1 MKRFLI
7 VALLCLM
14 VLPVMGSVSPIKTDF
29 QDYTAISGPATEGDW
44 YFPSSLTTV
53 TSPDTY
59 GHIYSKISC
68 DATDNTYIQSTS
80 GIQFIYAA
88 FTVKK
93 LGGVNPPKIKITLY
107 NSVGSVLGTY
117 GYYEGVT
124 TTGTR
129 MEVVVSGGTVYVYA
143 DDVLYTSGAVTVNP
157 SYIRINDLGNTNSH
171 VVSVDDI
178 ILGYADD
185 STIIG
190 SIPPDWFI
198 REDSTAPA
206 NRGLYQLNTTDP
218 TGIPTLKNSNY
229 FGLSYG
235 RSAPDATTLTI
246 TNPSGTAVKS
256 YPVANMSCECVI
268 PITALSVGGAPIQN
282 GKWSV
287 SLADSSTTSYFWVTT
302 SGAYVAWSADEY
314 GMGDPAT
321 VTWDVTND
329 AWNVASPGEHYFFH
343 LKIIDIYGTE
353 KYNGLITT
361 QTGSYSFNWSS
372 STYDT
377 GVYYAE
383 ITRTNSLA
391 PITTSILNWDE
402 TELTGYV
409 KFQGKVYDAEST
421 AELGTA
427 LVSMAQLGTDNT
439 YTTAANGTYVIGGFL
454 TGSEIVVNVTKSG
467 YTRYNYSFTPL
478 QAKTIDLDFALVPT
492 TPTFSGVAIGGVARD
507 TTYGGLIPNASVY
520 VWNASESYVK
530 VANPRGYYICDN
542 GHSCSLSYK
551 LYNVQGNK
559 TGYSVSDIYKV
570 VTG

>member
-1 MKRFLI
+1 
-7 VALLCLM
+7 
-14 VLPVMGSVSPIKTDF
+14 MGSVSPIKTDF
-29 QDYTAISGPATEGDW
+29 QDYVAMGSFPITQGDW
-44 YFPSSLTTV
+44 YFYKEAPSV
-53 TSPDTY
+53 INIDVDTY
-59 GHIYSKISC
+59 GHTRAYSSASSGTNSYLQLSNPTIFNYASVSF
-68 DATDNTYIQSTS
+68 TTTS
-80 GIQFIYAA
+80 GTPSGRIYISNS
-88 FTVKK
+88 
-93 LGGVNPPKIKITLY
+93 LGESAYWSGLDSNNHRY
-107 NSVGSVLGTY
+107 
-117 GYYEGVT
+117 
-124 TTGTR
+124 
-129 MEVVVSGGTVYVYA
+129 EVVVSGETATLYK
-143 DDVLYTSGAVTVNP
+143 DDVIVSSYSGLHLNPNYIQFLSLAGYT
-157 SYIRINDLGNTNSH
+157 YY
-171 VVSVDDI
+171 DDI
-178 ILGYADD
+178 ILGYSDD

-198 REDSTAPA
+198 REDSASPA
-206 NRGLYQLNTTDP
+206 YRGLYQLNTTDP
-218 TGIPTLKNSNY
+218 TGIPIPKESTY

-235 RSAPDATTLTI
+235 RPYPDATVLTI

-256 YPVANMSCECVI
+256 YPVANMSCQCVI
-268 PITALSVGGAPIQN
+268 PITDLAVGSAPIQN

-314 GMGDPAT
+314 GMDDPAT

-343 LKIIDIYGTE
+343 LKIVDIYGTE

-402 TELTGYV
+402 TELTGYI
-409 KFQGKVYDAEST
+409 KFQGTVYDANTT

-427 LVSMAQLGTDNT
+427 LVSMAQLGSDHT
-439 YTTAANGTYVIGGFL
+439 YTTATNGTYVLGGFL

-478 QAKTIDLDFALVPT
+478 QAKTIDLDYALVPT
-492 TPTFSGVAIGGVARD
+492 TPTYSGVAIGGVARD
-507 TTYGGLIPNASVY
+507 TTYGRLISNASVY

-542 GHSCSLSYK
+542 GHSCALSYK

-559 TGYSVSDIYKV
+559 TGFSASDIYKV

>member
-1 MKRFLI
+1 
-7 VALLCLM
+7 M
-14 VLPVMGSVSPIKTDF
+14 VLPVMGSVSPIKTTF
-29 QDYTAISGPATEGDW
+29 QDYVAVSGPVTQGDW
-44 YFPSSLTTV
+44 YFPATTGV
-53 TSPDTY
+53 ASANTY
-59 GHIYSKISC
+59 GAIR
-68 DATDNTYIQSTS
+68 ATSTNGYIINSIGTPYN
-80 GIQFIYAA
+80 YAA
-88 FTVKK
+88 YTVF
-93 LGGVNPPKIKITLY
+93 
-107 NSVGSVLGTY
+107 GTAVSTID
-117 GYYEGVT
+117 GYYVHAYTSTGSEITYTTDYILGPRSGEGFGRIEYVY
-124 TTGTR
+124 
-129 MEVVVSGGTVYVYA
+129 SGGTLYLYF
-143 DDVLYTSGAVTVNP
+143 DDVLFWSKASATAPYYLSVNP
-157 SYIRINDLGNTNSH
+157 RGGELLYI
-171 VVSVDDI
+171 DDI

-185 STIIG
+185 ATIIG

-198 REDSTAPA
+198 REDSASPA
-206 NRGLYQLNTTDP
+206 YRGLYQLNATTGGAP
-218 TGIPTLKNSNY
+218 VLKNSNY

-235 RSAPDATTLTI
+235 RPYPDATVLTI

-256 YPVANMSCECVI
+256 YPVANMSCQCVI
-268 PITALSVGGAPIQN
+268 PITDLAVGSAPIQN

-314 GMGDPAT
+314 GMDDPAT

-343 LKIIDIYGTE
+343 LKIVDIYGTE

-402 TELTGYV
+402 TELTGYI
-409 KFQGKVYDAEST
+409 KFQGTVYDANTT

-427 LVSMAQLGTDNT
+427 LVSMAQLGSDHT
-439 YTTAANGTYVIGGFL
+439 YTTAANGTYVLGGFL
-454 TGSEIVVNVTKSG
+454 TGSAITINVTKTN

-478 QAKTIDLDFALVPT
+478 QAKTIDLDYALVPT
-492 TPTFSGVAIGGVARD
+492 TPTYSGVAIGGVARD
-507 TTYGGLIPNASVY
+507 TTYGRLIPNASVY

-559 TGYSVSDIYKV
+559 TGFSASDVYKA